1 MNRALIFLTKA
12 TSILLVILS
21 PINCNPSP
29 KFISSFSK
37 QKSILTSFQFINSI
51 AIASSLLTIQNKK
64 LEMLSS
70 SNSNANAPSWS
81 EKVYLITGSTDGIG
95 KHTAKRLASLGCTVC
110 LHGRNDNKLEMTK
123 TEILNEFPS
132 AKLKTY
138 CSDVSTIRNTKLLA
152 DNILRDNI
160 RLDGLVNNAGIFTN
174 KYVITEDNLES
185 TFAVNVMAPF
195 ILCLLLLPLLKS
207 TPNSRV
213 INVSSTS
220 QEEGDPRI
228 NLSDLQFEH
237 GGFSDHAS
245 YSLSK
250 LCMVTMSHE
259 LALRVSPSDSLII
272 CCDPGD
278 VDTVML
284 RTGWAGYQ
292 GMKIEDANDE
302 YELTTRPFDSSVHGT
317 YFVGLRETKCN
328 PQVYQD
334 NLRLGLWNFLE
345 QKSGLTLPTK

>member
-1 MNRALIFLTKA
+1 MSHILVLVLVLTVIVSAVYCNPIPKVIS
-12 TSILLVILS
+12 SILKQETI
-21 PINCNPSP
+21 
-29 KFISSFSK
+29 ISSIRLMSTVV
-37 QKSILTSFQFINSI
+37 LGTT
-51 AIASSLLTIQNKK
+51 SLLTSATPPTFN
-64 LEMLSS
+64 E
-70 SNSNANAPSWS
+70 N
-81 EKVYLITGSTDGIG
+81 VYLVTGSTDGIG
-95 KHTAKRLASLGCTVC
+95 KHTAKRLVRLGCTVC
-110 LHGRNDNKLEMTK
+110 LHGRNKKKLELTK
-123 TEILNEFPS
+123 TEILNEFPT

-138 CSDVSTIRNTKLLA
+138 CSDVSTIRNTKALA
-152 DNILRDNI
+152 EAVLRENN
-160 RLDGLVNNAGIFTN
+160 RLDGLVNNAGIFTSE
-174 KYVITEDNLES
+174 YVITEDNLES

-195 ILCLLLLPLLKS
+195 VLCLLLLPLLKS

-228 NLSDLQFEH
+228 NLTNLQFETE

-250 LCMVTMSHE
+250 LCMAAMSRE
-259 LALRVSPSDSLII
+259 LAARVSPSESLII

-284 RTGWAGYQ
+284 RTGWSGYQ

-302 YELTTRPFDSSVHGT
+302 YELTIRPFNAELHGK
-317 YFVGLRETKCN
+317 YFVGLRETQCN

-334 NLRLGLWNFLE
+334 NLRLGLWNVLE
-345 QKSGLTLPTK
+345 QKSNLSLPPPTRS